1 MTLKRQ
7 LLLVSL
13 LTLVLPWAGYRF
25 IHETESALRAGQQQ
39 MLGGTASAF
48 GDRLAQHP
56 EEFPDGPRGD
66 EAVADQ
72 VYGHPLETRPE
83 IDGYFDDWSI
93 ERESLRTLHGVD
105 GPVRFAFGLVDD
117 AVYLYTE
124 VSDRNVIFAR
134 PGSRTPDSGPT
145 FFDAISL
152 INTSPLYLNET
163 IVFAAEAPGP
173 VIAVVRTDYGIK
185 PDNSVL
191 ATWRDVPGGYQVEA
205 RIPLSKLGTHLGII
219 VSNTDSELASPARS
233 SSYQSRKPGAFVTV
247 SPDLAQVA
255 ENLTQPGMRLIVTD
269 ASGWRI
275 ASSGD
280 VSIGAPAATGIGS
293 FWLRVAYDA
302 LVESGDA
309 ADLAKPDPSGREQRD
324 YIVPALAGQDS
335 AGWFRSSDS
344 GRAVVAVA
352 QPIIADGETIGAFVL
367 QQGTDA
373 ILSLRNQGLVRL
385 MNVTLIATLLV
396 AATLLGYATW
406 LSRRIRRLSV
416 AAEDA
421 LESDDLRSSLP
432 SAQSGDEV
440 GDLSRSF
447 SHVLRQLGD
456 YNDYL
461 RTLASKLS
469 HELRTPLA
477 IVTSSLEN
485 LEHEP
490 LNEASAGYAA
500 RARDGADRLRR
511 ILTAMSEAS
520 RVEELMAHA
529 EPEPFDLCAV
539 LTSTVAAYRD
549 AYPHRQFG
557 FETELDAANTEGS
570 PELIIQMLDKLVDN
584 AVGFS
589 ADGDTITLC
598 LERHDNALG
607 ISVSNPGP
615 PLPERMR
622 HQMFDS
628 MVSMRPAESDKHL
641 GLGLYVARLIAV
653 GHGGTISAD
662 NTDDGVTVT
671 IMLPGETNGQGGIS
685 RAKGAA

>member
-1 MTLKRQ
+1 MSLKRQ

-48 GDRLAQHP
+48 GDRLAQYP
-56 EEFPDGPRGD
+56 EEFPAGPRGD
-66 EAVADQ
+66 EAVTDQ
-72 VYGHPLETRPE
+72 IYGHPLESRPE

-93 ERESLRTLHGVD
+93 ERTALRTLHGVD
-105 GPVRFAFGLVDD
+105 GPIRFAVGLFDE

-124 VSDRNVIFAR
+124 VSDRTIVFAQ

-145 FFDAISL
+145 FFDAVSL
-152 INTSPLYLNET
+152 VNTSPLYLDET
-163 IVFAAEAPGP
+163 IVFAAEAPGQ
-173 VIAVVRTDYGIK
+173 VIAVVRSDYGIR
-185 PDNSVL
+185 PDNSIL
-191 ATWRDVPGGYQVEA
+191 ATWRDVAGGYQVEA
-205 RIPLSKLGTHLGII
+205 RIPLSKLGTHLGIV
-219 VSNTDSELASPARS
+219 VSNTSGELSSPANS
-233 SSYQSRKPGAFVTV
+233 SSFRTSKPAAFVTA
-247 SPDLAQVA
+247 SPDLTQVA

-280 VSIGAPAATGIGS
+280 VSISTAEATSIGS
-293 FWLRVAYDA
+293 FWLRTAYDA

-309 ADLAKPDPSGREQRD
+309 AELAKPDPSGREQRD
-324 YIVPALAGQDS
+324 YIVQALAGQNS
-335 AGWFRSSDS
+335 TGWFRSSDS

-352 QPIIADGETIGAFVL
+352 RPIVADGETVGAFVL

-373 ILSLRNQGLVRL
+373 ILSLRNHGLVRL

-406 LSRRIRRLSV
+406 LSRRIRRLSI

-432 SAQSGDEV
+432 SALSGDEV

-490 LNEASAGYAA
+490 LNDASASYAA

-549 AYPHRQFG
+549 VYPDRR
-557 FETELDAANTEGS
+557 FELETRLEAAETEGS

-589 ADGDTITLC
+589 GDGDTITLG
-598 LERHDNALG
+598 LERQDDVLSLG
-607 ISVSNPGP
+607 VSNPGP

-622 HQMFDS
+622 HQLFDS
-628 MVSMRPAESDKHL
+628 MVSMRPGEDNKHL
-641 GLGLYVARLIAV
+641 GLGLYVAKLIAE
-653 GHGGTISAD
+653 GHGGRISAN
-662 NTDDGVTVT
+662 NTDDGVTVLIT
-671 IMLPGETNGQGGIS
+671 LPGESHGHHAS
-685 RAKGAA
+685 